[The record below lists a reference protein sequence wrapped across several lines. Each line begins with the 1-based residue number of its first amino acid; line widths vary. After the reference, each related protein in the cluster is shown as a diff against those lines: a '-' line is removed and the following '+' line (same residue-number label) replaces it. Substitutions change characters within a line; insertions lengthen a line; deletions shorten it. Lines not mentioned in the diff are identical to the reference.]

1 MPVPAR
7 PHLIVV
13 LSPTES
19 SLVVRRFAP
28 IGKSSSSRSPS
39 ANGPWQSAQPAVF
52 QIAKPAFT
60 LSLFCASVIVEH
72 PRTETARVTRTERAR
87 RANVQF
93 PIALGFTLA
102 ISVSDKCCNS
112 RPHGEDRHA
121 TELVIV
127 IAPIGFIGV
136 IKQTLLFCNLAFAN
150 YARLKIGHDVVNLLG
165 AKLARSRVE
174 VSAASRAPTR
184 TFLK

>member
-7 PHLIVV
+7 PHLIVT
-13 LSPTES
+13 LRAAGS
-19 SLVVRRFAP
+19 SLVVRKFAP

-52 QIAKPAFT
+52 QITKPAFT
-60 LSLFCASVIVEH
+60 LSMFCADVIVEH
-72 PRTETARVTRTERAR
+72 ARTAPAKLRSTTRMPCARL
-87 RANVQF
+87 QF
-93 PIALGFTLA
+93 SMADGYTSVA
-102 ISVSDKCCNS
+102 ISVSDDCYNS
-112 RPHGEDRHA
+112 QPHSEPR
-121 TELVIV
+121 TQLVII

-136 IKQTLLFCNLAFAN
+136 IKQTLLFCNLALAN
-150 YARLKIGHDVVNLLG
+150 YARLKVGHDVVNLLG